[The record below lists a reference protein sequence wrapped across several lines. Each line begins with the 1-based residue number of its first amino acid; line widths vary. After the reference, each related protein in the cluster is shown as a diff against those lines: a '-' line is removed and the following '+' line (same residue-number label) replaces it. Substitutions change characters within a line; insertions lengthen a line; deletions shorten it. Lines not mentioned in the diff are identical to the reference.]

1 MGCGRGILR
10 TGGSDGLMLRVK
22 RLCLSLAAVATVA
35 ALIPATATARSRYC
49 SASGDLCYARIGS
62 PVKLRISLAA
72 KYFSRYRLCVTGP
85 HGEVDCR
92 RFRVHRLDNGLY
104 QSTVSWPKHFPYRGK
119 GSYTA
124 RWYAHGSKLG
134 PAITF

>member
-1 MGCGRGILR
+1 
-10 TGGSDGLMLRVK
+10 MLRVR
-22 RLCLSLAAVATVA
+22 RLGLFLAAAATVA
-35 ALIPATATARSRYC
+35 ALIPASASARSRYC
-49 SASGDLCYARIGS
+49 SGSGDLCYAAIGS

-72 KYFSRYRLCVTGP
+72 HYFTRYRLCITGP
-85 HGEVDCR
+85 DRKTDCR
-92 RFRVHRLDNGLY
+92 RFRVHRTEAGLY

-119 GSYTA
+119 GDYKA